1 MRPCLLCLAQI
12 RARQRSSRN
21 QFPHAEAQSES
32 IKSQGLLT
40 EVLLREGQVKLIQQA
55 RLIISS
61 NKKPS
66 KVYDPSI
73 RFTSQDAQVWSEQ
86 AESDF

>member
-1 MRPCLLCLAQI
+1 MLVREAAVTSFLM
-12 RARQRSSRN
+12 
-21 QFPHAEAQSES
+21 AEAQSES

-73 RFTSQDAQVWSEQ
+73 RFTSQDAQVWSE
-86 AESDF
+86 ACRIRFLNLAVSK